1 MCHTGLRGSS
11 VTQPATLIEI
21 ERKLQALPPEKL
33 DLVLDFV
40 SRLCERIA
48 LPGIETMLASER
60 VLGREWLSTEED
72 EAWADL

>member
-1 MCHTGLRGSS
+1 MCDTRNSES
-11 VTQPATLIEI
+11 NVTQPSTLIEI

-40 SRLCERIA
+40 SRLCERVA

>member
-1 MCHTGLRGSS
+1 MCDTGRREPN

-33 DLVLDFV
+33 ALVLDFV
-40 SRLCERIA
+40 SRLCERIS
-48 LPGIETMLASER
+48 LPGIETTLASER